1 MTTASVSKQSPLRVW
16 LTAVRPFAY
25 TASVLTVALGA
36 AMAFHNGH
44 PVQWAALALT
54 LIGVVC
60 FHTAANLLND
70 CFDHRR
76 GLDTEV
82 LPMSGAVVRGWLSEL
97 QVFRGAMLCL
107 AVGILCGLVL
117 IVIAGWV
124 VLLLGIAGAV
134 CALGYTTP
142 RFCFKY
148 AGLGDLAI
156 FLAFGVLPVFGTW
169 WVQTRTFSW
178 LPLLWS
184 VPLVLPTV
192 GILHGNNW
200 RDIENDGTL
209 GCKTVAGYLGSAGS
223 RVYYQLQV
231 LCPFVL
237 VAVLAALGQIP
248 SLALPTPPHTL
259 IAVLA
264 LPLAIKLTRIR
275 PETDPQ
281 AFAMLD
287 GKTAQ
292 LHLLFGGLVTLAFIV
307 ARLLPTG

>member
-1 MTTASVSKQSPLRVW
+1 MRVW

-36 AMAFHNGH
+36 AMAHYSGC
-44 PVQWAALALT
+44 PLQWGALALT
-54 LIGVVC
+54 LVGVVC

-76 GLDTEV
+76 GLDRQV
-82 LPMSGAVVRGWLSEL
+82 LPVSGAVVRGWISER
-97 QVFRGAMLCL
+97 QAFRAAMLCL
-107 AVGILCGLVL
+107 AIGILCGLALVA
-117 IVIAGWV
+117 IAGWV
-124 VLLLGIAGAV
+124 VLLLGLIGAT

-148 AGLGDLAI
+148 AGLGDLAV

-169 WVQTRTFSW
+169 WVQTRNFAW

-200 RDIENDGTL
+200 RDIENDGRHD
-209 GCKTVAGYLGSAGS
+209 CNTVAGRLGSAGS
-223 RVYYQLQV
+223 WRYYQFQV
-231 LCPFVL
+231 LGPFVL
-237 VAVLAALGQIP
+237 VAVLVILGQIP
-248 SLALPTPPHTL
+248 RLALPTPPHTL
-259 IAVLA
+259 IAFLA
-264 LPLAIKLTRIR
+264 LPLALKLARIR

-281 AFAMLD
+281 TFAMLD

-292 LHLLFGGLVTLAFIV
+292 LHLLFGTLVTLAFGIG
-307 ARLLPTG
+307 RHL